1 MGVVISITGAGDAPL
16 MMSPEQ
22 FARMATAMEAHPAT
36 GGARCEVCGRR
47 PDNDEFAIVE
57 IQGIETWVCDSCR
70 YEFGDCPM
78 CDTSHNG
85 RPCPVDAG

>member
-22 FARMATAMEAHPAT
+22 FARMAAAMEAHPAT

-47 PDNDEFAIVE
+47 PDDDSFAIVDV
-57 IQGIETWVCDSCR
+57 GGVSTWACDDCAWQC
-70 YEFGDCPM
+70 GDCGL
-78 CDTSHNG
+78 CDVSHNG
-85 RPCPVDAG
+85 RPCPVDAD